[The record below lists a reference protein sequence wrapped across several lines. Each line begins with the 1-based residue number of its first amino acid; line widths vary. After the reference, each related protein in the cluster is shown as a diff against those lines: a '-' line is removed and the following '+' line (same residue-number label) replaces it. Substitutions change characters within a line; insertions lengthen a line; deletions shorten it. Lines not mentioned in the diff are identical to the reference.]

1 MTCSI
6 DDPHVRLFYTLLR
19 APCAL
24 RAARQAI
31 VRTENRSIDGR
42 MAFGNRSI
50 NPSSSLRLTRQIPL
64 GPEADL
70 PFVSFVRAQVRR

>member
-24 RAARQAI
+24 RAARQAV
-31 VRTENRSIDGR
+31 VRTGNRSIDGR